1 MYIYIYIYICVY
13 VHKRQRERARERE
26 ISAQT
31 CGQSAAELSAHETQ
45 ECFFPMTAQFLWSDA
60 AH

>member
-1 MYIYIYIYICVY
+1 MCICA
-13 VHKRQRERARERE
+13 QETERESEREKE

>member
-1 MYIYIYIYICVY
+1 MYVYICVCA
-13 VHKRQRERARERE
+13 QETERESEREKE

-45 ECFFPMTAQFLWSDA
+45 ECFFPMTAQFLWCDA